1 MPIWEN
7 EFFTFI
13 PPNEKTPQAFV
24 AWGAKRVFQ
33 INENNTHSFEEL
45 DAWLNEATHPVF
57 GYLAYEAKKL
67 TENLAYKNTCEDGSD
82 LVKFFEAEHVYTFQ
96 NNRWV
101 AVTEEQPNERSEVEA
116 LWDFAIAPPTHHEKI
131 AFTCEETQATYLE
144 KFKHIQAQIQRGNY
158 YETNFCM
165 GFTGQGKLHA
175 PLEDFK
181 RLNEKTE
188 APYAVYY
195 SDSNIHLLCSSPEL
209 FVKRE
214 GNTLTSSPIKGTI
227 KRGSTV
233 EEDVVNQ
240 ANLLNSEKER
250 SENIMIVDLVRN
262 DLSRIATKN
271 SVRVEAL
278 CALHSFK
285 NLHHLISDVSCDIAP
300 TTSFTTIMKAL
311 FPMGSMT
318 GAPKISSVMDMEKM
332 EQRSRGLYSGTFGY
346 ILPNG
351 DFSFNVI
358 IRSAIHNRHTATTYV
373 NVGSA
378 ITRAA
383 VGEQEYEECFLK
395 AAATLAIFE

>member
-13 PPNEKTPQAFV
+13 PPNEKTPQAFI

-33 INENNTHSFEEL
+33 INEHTTTRFEEL
-45 DAWLNEATHPVF
+45 DAWLKEATHPVF

-67 TENLAYKNTCEDGSD
+67 TENIAYKNTCEDGSD
-82 LVKFFEAEHVYTFQ
+82 LVKFYEAEHVYTFR
-96 NNRWV
+96 NNAWEP
-101 AVTEEQPNERSEVEA
+101 VTEEQPNERSEVEA
-116 LWDFAIAPPTHHEKI
+116 LWDFALATPKHHEKI
-131 AFTCEETQATYLE
+131 SFVCEETQASYLE
-144 KFKHIQAQIQRGNY
+144 KFNHIQAQIQRGNY

-165 GFTGQGKLHA
+165 GFTGKGKLHA

-195 SDSNIHLLCSSPEL
+195 SDSHVQLLCSSPEL

-214 GNTLTSSPIKGTI
+214 GHTLTSSPIKGTI
-227 KRGSTV
+227 KRGITP
-233 EEDVVNQ
+233 EEDSTNQ
-240 ANLLNSEKER
+240 AKLLSSEKER

-271 SVRVEAL
+271 SVRVDAL

-285 NLHHLISDVSCDIAP
+285 NLHHLISDVRCEIEAS
-300 TTSFTTIMKAL
+300 TSFTQIMKAL

-318 GAPKISSVMDMEKM
+318 GAPKISSVLDMEKT
-332 EQRSRGLYSGTFGY
+332 ERRSRGLYSGTFGY

-358 IRSAIHNRHTATTYV
+358 IRSAIHNRKNETTYV

-383 VGEQEYEECFLK
+383 IGQQEYEECFLK